1 MYPEEFT
8 TNNRYYE
15 GYLDLT
21 GKEIAILRDNL
32 MERAYFTIVQSSYFF
47 KSYRNGRRVEYNL
60 AICKH
65 SISDMGFKIDYSH
78 LGEFNLPSYYLG
90 QIGVLIRTQGII
102 QDSNIVINGIPDK
115 NILLERNLKNR
126 EREAYSARMERVE
139 KEKERERVT
148 TKNSVERTLPPQ
160 TSIPPFDSPSTN
172 TSRKS
177 TIVNLIPTKKL
188 V

>member
-8 TNNRYYE
+8 TSNNYYG

-21 GKEIAILRDNL
+21 GKEIAILKDNK

-47 KSYRNGRRVEYNL
+47 KSYQNGRRVEYNL
-60 AICKH
+60 AICTH
-65 SISDMGFKIDYSH
+65 VISDIGFKIDYTH
-78 LGEFNLPSYYLG
+78 LEEFNLPMRYLG
-90 QIGVLIRTQGII
+90 QIGVLIRTQEII

-115 NILLERNLKNR
+115 NILLERHIKNQ

-139 KEKERERVT
+139 KEKERVT

-160 TSIPPFDSPSTN
+160 TKTPLPDSPSTN
-172 TSRKS
+172 TTRKS

>member
-21 GKEIAILRDNL
+21 GKEIAILKDNK

-47 KSYRNGRRVEYNL
+47 KSYYNGRRVEYNL

-78 LGEFNLPSYYLG
+78 LGEFNLPSHYLG
-90 QIGVLIRTQGII
+90 QTGVLIRTQEII
-102 QDSNIVINGIPDK
+102 QDNNIVINGISDK
-115 NILLERNLKNR
+115 NILLERHLKNQ
-126 EREAYSARMERVE
+126 VLE
-139 KEKERERVT
+139 KEKVITTDSIERKLPTQT
-148 TKNSVERTLPPQ
+148 TTL
-160 TSIPPFDSPSTN
+160 SSDSPSTDKP
-172 TSRKS
+172 RKV
-177 TIVNLIPTKKL
+177 TVVNLIPTKKL

>member
-8 TNNRYYE
+8 TSNNYYG

-21 GKEIAILRDNL
+21 GKEIAILKDNK
-32 MERAYFTIVQSSYFF
+32 MERAYFTIVQSSRFF
-47 KSYRNGRRVEYNL
+47 KSYQNGRRVEYNL

-65 SISDMGFKIDYSH
+65 NISDIGFKIDYYH
-78 LGEFNLPSYYLG
+78 LGEFNLPSHYLG
-90 QIGVLIRTQGII
+90 QIGVLITTQEIM
-102 QDSNIVINGIPDK
+102 QDSDIVINGIFDK
-115 NILLERNLKNR
+115 DILLERNLKNK
-126 EREAYSARMERVE
+126 ELEAHSTRMKRVE
-139 KEKERERVT
+139 KEKEIVT

-160 TSIPPFDSPSTN
+160 TKTPLPDSPSTDKP
-172 TSRKS
+172 RKV

>member
-1 MYPEEFT
+1 MYLEEFN

-21 GKEIAILRDNL
+21 GKEIAILKDNK

-47 KSYRNGRRVEYNL
+47 KSYQNGRRVEYNL
-60 AICKH
+60 VICIH
-65 SISDMGFKIDYSH
+65 SISDIGFKIDYSH
-78 LGEFNLPSYYLG
+78 LEEFNLPMLYLG
-90 QIGVLIRTQGII
+90 QIGVLIRTQDII

-115 NILLERNLKNR
+115 NILLERHIKNQ

-139 KEKERERVT
+139 EEKERVT

-160 TSIPPFDSPSTN
+160 TSIS
-172 TSRKS
+172 
-177 TIVNLIPTKKL
+177 
-188 V
+188 